1 MALHAWPPARST
13 IECRHSPSGEFT
25 LLDIQH
31 LVRAGMTEMEALI
44 AATQTSA
51 DLCGA
56 VDRPGTV
63 EVGKL
68 ADLIVVSASP
78 LENIS
83 NIRKLKLIL
92 KRGQLA
98 DTSAPEGIGDL
109 WELFVDLERPTVSL

>member
-1 MALHAWPPARST
+1 
-13 IECRHSPSGEFT
+13 
-25 LLDIQH
+25 
-31 LVRAGMTEMEALI
+31 MTEMEALI

-56 VDRPGTV
+56 VDQLGTV

-83 NIRKLKLIL
+83 NIRKLKLVL
-92 KRGQLA
+92 KGGPLA
-98 DTSAPEGIGDL
+98 DTSAPEGIANL
-109 WELFVDLERPTVSL
+109 WELFVDLEHPTVSLRRPDKPSGRDPD